1 MQRRMMQPMTRRWP
15 KLARGLAACALFALP
30 TTPMAPD
37 AAARPTKAPASSVEQ
52 PQLAYTVAFDGVG
65 AEGIDDIWR
74 GPLGGATRGEITLRV
89 EYRGGPMEVA
99 RPAWPVRVLTFVA
112 ADDPTRSLLAE
123 TSGTLDWDSGIMQLA
138 GLVTEGWMKGARVE
152 QTLRLDRTRFDGV
165 GSMRVA
171 LAIANR

>member
-1 MQRRMMQPMTRRWP
+1 MQRRMVQPMTRSWP

-30 TTPMAPD
+30 FTPMAPD
-37 AAARPTKAPASSVEQ
+37 AAARAAAAPSIEQ
-52 PQLAYTVAFDGVG
+52 PQLAYTVDFDGVG
-65 AEGIDDIWR
+65 GEAIDDVWR

-89 EYRGGPMEVA
+89 EYRGGPMDVA

-123 TSGTLDWDSGIMQLA
+123 TSGTLDWESGIMQLA
-138 GLVTEGWMKGARVE
+138 GRVSEGWMKGARVE